1 MDKVKLIN
9 SPAFD
14 VYEQMAADELLVLN
28 FAPCIRFFNW
38 DKRPQATFGYVQK
51 LEQAKAELES
61 LGINHFT
68 RRMTGGGLVLH
79 KDDLTFSLVFDLK
92 ERVQPSIIYTA
103 LHSAINEELSKAGF
117 IASVY
122 AGKSDYNPQTEQG
135 QVQNCFTNPV
145 ADDLMQNGK
154 KVLGGALRRF
164 HKRVLYQ
171 GSLQIKNAENQKTKQ
186 ALIKGFLKYLGQTYT
201 QEINLMQD
209 LLDNTK
215 KLAQTKYKNKE
226 WLGKFL

>member
-1 MDKVKLIN
+1 MDKVKLIS
-9 SPAFD
+9 SPALN
-14 VYEQMAADELLVLN
+14 VYEQMAADELLVSG

-38 DKRPQATFGYVQK
+38 DFRPQATFGYVQK
-51 LEQAKAELES
+51 LEQAKAELDS
-61 LGINHFT
+61 LGINRFS

-92 ERVQPSIIYTA
+92 ERVQPGIIYTA

-122 AGKSDYNPQTEQG
+122 TGESDYKPQTEQG

-164 HKRVLYQ
+164 DKRVLYQ
-171 GSLQIKNAENQKTKQ
+171 GSLQIKEAESQKAKQ
-186 ALIKGFLKYLGQTYT
+186 ALIKGFLKYLGQTDT
-201 QEINLMQD
+201 QEIILTQD
-209 LLDNTK
+209 FLAQTK
-215 KLAQTKYKNKE
+215 NLAQTKYRTEE
-226 WLGKFL
+226 WLGKF

>member
-1 MDKVKLIN
+1 MDKVKLIS
-9 SPAFD
+9 SPALN
-14 VYEQMAADELLVLN
+14 VYEQMAADELLVSG

-38 DKRPQATFGYVQK
+38 DFRPQATFGYVQK
-51 LEQAKAELES
+51 LGQAQAELKT
-61 LGINHFT
+61 LGIDRFT

-79 KDDLTFSLVFDLK
+79 KNDLTFSLVFDLK
-92 ERVQPSIIYTA
+92 ERVQPGIIYTA

-122 AGKSDYNPQTEQG
+122 TGESDYKPQTEQG

-164 HKRVLYQ
+164 DKRVLYQ
-171 GSLQIKNAENQKTKQ
+171 GSLQIKEAESQKAKQ
-186 ALIKGFLKYLGQTYT
+186 ALIKGFLKYLGQTDT
-201 QEINLMQD
+201 QEIILTQD
-209 LLDNTK
+209 FLAQTK
-215 KLAQTKYKNKE
+215 NLAQTKYRTEE
-226 WLGKFL
+226 WLGKF